1 MGDKITTEELKKI
14 KPEHVVAA
22 IQSFRNDVKNWKEYK
37 KGNYFV
43 YYKDEFYP
51 SREIMRRAYE
61 ELFPDRKV
69 ISDFLHGRGGIGK
82 GHIADALQEK
92 GFVIKTKSE
101 MFKELKEQEVSA
113 DFIFI
118 DDVNKVNTP
127 TDYVEYIPR
136 PEKRLEPLQS
146 QGRIVYIRRK
156 EISINALKRAG
167 HLCEVDNRHPGFI
180 RKSDGTNYTE
190 PHHLIPMCMQRFFE
204 NSLDVEANIV
214 SLCSN
219 CHNLLHYGK
228 DKVEILKQLYDLR
241 KNELKEAGIE
251 ISFDDLLD
259 MYA

>member
-37 KGNYFV
+37 KGNYFI

-61 ELFPDRKV
+61 EYSGETV
-69 ISDFLHGRGGIGK
+69 ISNFLHGKGGIGYVVP
-82 GHIADALQEK
+82 ALEKK
-92 GFVIKTKSE
+92 GFIIKTKEE
-101 MFKELKEQEVSA
+101 MKQIEQEQEVSA

-118 DDVNKVNTP
+118 GDVNKGTTS

-251 ISFDDLLD
+251 ISFTDLLD

>member
-22 IQSFRNDVKNWKEYK
+22 IHSYRKDVKDWKK
-37 KGNYFV
+37 HSNANYFI
-43 YYKDEFYP
+43 YYENEFYP
-51 SREIMRRAYE
+51 SREIVRRAYE
-61 ELFPDRKV
+61 ELFTDRKV
-69 ISDFLHGRGGIGK
+69 ISDSLHGRGGIGK
-82 GHIADALQEK
+82 GHIADVLQEK
-92 GFVIKTKSE
+92 GFIIKTKEE
-101 MFKELKEQEVSA
+101 MKQIEQEQEVSS
-113 DFIFI
+113 DII
-118 DDVNKVNTP
+118 LINDINNEITP

-241 KNELKEAGIE
+241 KKELKEAGIE
-251 ISFDDLLD
+251 ISFNDLLD